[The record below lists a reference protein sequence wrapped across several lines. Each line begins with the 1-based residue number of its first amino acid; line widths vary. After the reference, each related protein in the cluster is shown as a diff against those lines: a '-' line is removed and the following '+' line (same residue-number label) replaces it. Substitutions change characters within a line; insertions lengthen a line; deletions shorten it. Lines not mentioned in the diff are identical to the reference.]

1 MEDNFSFN
9 YLNLCSVWS
18 FGTAKTSFKPQKC
31 KQDLRRIG
39 ITFFPFLYQQT
50 PLHIATK
57 EGHELTVKS
66 LVGKGATTNIQD
78 KDGVSMKTL
87 LSADLSLIS

>member
-1 MEDNFSFN
+1 
-9 YLNLCSVWS
+9 
-18 FGTAKTSFKPQKC
+18 
-31 KQDLRRIG
+31 LRRIG
-39 ITFFPFLYQQT
+39 ITFLPFLYQQT

-78 KDGVSMKTL
+78 KDGVSMKNYCRVS
-87 LSADLSLIS
+87 SADLSLGN